1 MRSSEWVADPLAAH
15 CSISRVGPRIRSMCF
30 CIRRFEMDSIPLRSL
45 ALGFVSGRSDICR
58 IRLGAR
64 GLGIDADRFLVL
76 LLRSFYFCL
85 ETCFPFVQ
93 VCEIAAVCVSWRLIV
108 SSAISLGCILLKL
121 ALFSHSAASR
131 NRARAEVAS

>member
-58 IRLGAR
+58 TRIGAR

-76 LLRSFYFCL
+76 AVFGKRSR
-85 ETCFPFVQ
+85 Q
-93 VCEIAAVCVSWRLIV
+93 VYKKKDESPHV
-108 SSAISLGCILLKL
+108 ILNVIYL
-121 ALFSHSAASR
+121 
-131 NRARAEVAS
+131 